1 MGLFNLSID
10 PGNIINLF
18 VLLGPLLISTFFI
31 LYSCFQG
38 TAAGIYW
45 LIGVLFSQWGIGL
58 CVRTIFATAMQK
70 KADSSFRKFIN
81 EGKTSKDAYN
91 EMTKKE
97 NATMSKRR
105 WWTKKDSSS
114 KGPNFRDMC
123 SLFIQPY
130 SNTIYGA
137 FSMPS
142 LNSIFHSFTFMFI
155 LLQGIVDNP
164 ESGSIKV
171 VLTVILLGVF
181 ALLDAMKQ
189 LTKGCCT
196 WKDITV
202 GTIIGG
208 LMGLGWWALAEH
220 ALNPKFYGEK
230 KNQTG
235 SLFFFSGPFGMQTCS
250 VDSKKR
256 FKCVYDDNSGK
267 ESEDPPTPEE
277 MAKQA
282 RGAANTVADTV
293 ENAT

>member
-58 CVRTIFATAMQK
+58 LIRTTYASFAQK
-70 KADSSFRKFIN
+70 SADKTFRKLIRDGN
-81 EGKTSKDAYN
+81 KTNKQAYN
-91 EMTKKE
+91 EMRMKANKSSYS
-97 NATMSKRR
+97 SKRR

-130 SNTIYGA
+130 ANSIYGA
-137 FSMPS
+137 YSMPS
-142 LNSIFHSFTFMFI
+142 FNSIFHAFTFMFI
-155 LLQGIVDNP
+155 LLQGVLGNP
-164 ESGSIKV
+164 ESGSVKI
-171 VLTVILLGVF
+171 VLTIILLGVF

-189 LTKGCCT
+189 LTKGCSAPQ
-196 WKDITV
+196 DIAI
-202 GTIIGG
+202 GTIIGVG
-208 LMGLGWWALAEH
+208 MGAGWWALAEH

-267 ESEDPPTPEE
+267 ESEDPPTPE
-277 MAKQA
+277 
-282 RGAANTVADTV
+282 
-293 ENAT
+293 